1 MFISSLRRLVLNA
14 TSTVIIAGITSY
26 FAQSLFRQK
35 YPGIRS
41 AAPELVGAKT
51 APVLGGGSFAA
62 SPEQIPA
69 SGWYE
74 IIKRT
79 YTQIN
84 SDRVLA
90 VAAGVTFYG
99 LLSLFPA
106 ITVFVS
112 LYGLIADNSTLGSHI
127 AIASAY
133 LPAEAFSIVSDQINR
148 ITQGDEATLSL
159 ALVGGLGLAVWSA
172 NAGMKSMIEALNI
185 AYGVP
190 ETRSFLK
197 LNLVSLAM
205 TGSALVVLII
215 LIGAVAAIPV
225 ILAYFWL
232 STTTD
237 MILWIG
243 RWPLVFAMVLLALA
257 ALYKFG
263 PDRPG
268 VKWRWITP
276 GGVLGSAGLL
286 TFSMLFSWYAANFAN
301 YNETYG
307 SLGAVIGFL
316 TWMWLSSTVDLVGAE
331 FNSEIERQAALASKA
346 A

>member
-1 MFISSLRRLVLNA
+1 MRLSVLNTA
-14 TSTVIIAGITSY
+14 STLILAGITSY
-26 FAQSLFRQK
+26 LARSLAREK
-35 YPGIRS
+35 LPGTGS
-41 AAPELVGAKT
+41 AAPELIGAKS
-51 APVLGGGSFAA
+51 APVLGGGRFAE

-84 SDRVLA
+84 NDRVLA

-112 LYGLIADNSTLGSHI
+112 LYGLIADSSTLGNHI
-127 AIASAY
+127 ALASAF
-133 LPAEAFSIVSDQINR
+133 LPGEAISIVSDQINR
-148 ITQGDEATLSL
+148 ITEGDDATLSL
-159 ALVGGLGLAVWSA
+159 ALIGGLAFAVWSA

-185 AYGVP
+185 AYGVW
-190 ETRSFLK
+190 ETRSFMR
-197 LNLVSLAM
+197 LNLVSLTM
-205 TGSALVVLII
+205 TGSALVVLIM

-243 RWPLVFAMVLLALA
+243 RWPLVFFLVLVALA
-257 ALYKFG
+257 ALYRFG

-268 VKWRWITP
+268 VKWRWISP
-276 GGVLGSAGLL
+276 GGILASVGLL
-286 TFSMLFSWYAANFAN
+286 AFSMLFSWYAANFAN

-316 TWMWLSSTVDLVGAE
+316 TWMWLSTTVVLVGAE
-331 FNSEIERQAALASKA
+331 FNSEIERQASLTSKA
-346 A
+346 V